1 MHRMP
6 WLWSGNDDPALRD
19 FLGAVWFR
27 KELELPADVAG
38 KPADLRFG
46 GLDDADVTWINGVKI
61 GGTMHLGPRKY
72 EVSAGLLKPGR
83 NVIAT
88 WVLNTAGGG
97 GMSGKPEEL
106 ALQIAGAEPV
116 SLAGDW
122 QYAVQHSLQQL
133 PPRLFAIR
141 DNASWPTELYNGM
154 VAPLTRFGIKGAIW
168 YQGEANVGR
177 ANQYRK
183 LLPALI
189 TDWRARWQQG
199 DFPFLVVQ
207 LANFGASPGTE
218 PSSSALA
225 ELRDAQAFAARTLP
239 NVGLVTAVDIGDPGD
254 LHPTNK
260 QEVGRRLALVAR
272 AQVYHEPV
280 AYSGPAFK
288 SSHVEGATLRIAFDH
303 VQGLHAPSA
312 AVVKGFAV
320 AGPDRIFHWADATI
334 AGDGVHLSSK
344 RVPQPVAARYDWD
357 GNPQGNLRNEAD
369 LPAFPFRTDDWPANP

>member
-1 MHRMP
+1 
-6 WLWSGNDDPALRD
+6 
-19 FLGAVWFR
+19 
-27 KELELPADVAG
+27 
-38 KPADLRFG
+38 
-46 GLDDADVTWINGVKI
+46 
-61 GGTMHLGPRKY
+61 
-72 EVSAGLLKPGR
+72 
-83 NVIAT
+83 
-88 WVLNTAGGG
+88 
-97 GMSGKPEEL
+97 
-106 ALQIAGAEPV
+106 
-116 SLAGDW
+116 
-122 QYAVQHSLQQL
+122 
-133 PPRLFAIR
+133 
-141 DNASWPTELYNGM
+141 
-154 VAPLTRFGIKGAIW
+154 
-168 YQGEANVGR
+168 
-177 ANQYRK
+177 
-183 LLPALI
+183 
-189 TDWRARWQQG
+189 
-199 DFPFLVVQ
+199 
-207 LANFGASPGTE
+207 
-218 PSSSALA
+218 
-225 ELRDAQAFAARTLP
+225 LRDAQAFAARTLP